1 MNFIVS
7 LLVYGFYLL
16 YKESESGSRFKV
28 QGSRFRVQGSGFRVQ
43 GSGFRVQGSRFREM
57 RNEGGGFAA
66 NIYGAIREKRC
77 RTPFRI
83 LAFKIQG
90 NVE

>member
-1 MNFIVS
+1 MDFVANDMKFDYFIIKQW
-7 LLVYGFYLL
+7 G
-16 YKESESGSRFKV
+16 GRFKV

-43 GSGFRVQGSRFREM
+43 GSGFKVQGSGFRKM

-77 RTPFRI
+77 RTP
-83 LAFKIQG
+83 
-90 NVE
+90 

>member
-1 MNFIVS
+1 MRNEE
-7 LLVYGFYLL
+7 LG
-16 YKESESGSRFKV
+16 
-28 QGSRFRVQGSGFRVQ
+28 
-43 GSGFRVQGSRFREM
+43 M

>member
-1 MNFIVS
+1 MGGAP
-7 LLVYGFYLL
+7 LDWA
-16 YKESESGSRFKV
+16 KEGSRFK
-28 QGSRFRVQGSGFRVQ
+28 VQ
-43 GSGFRVQGSRFREM
+43 GSGFRVQGSRFKVQGSGKLGM

-66 NIYGAIREKRC
+66 NIYGAIREKCC

-83 LAFKIQG
+83 LAFKLQG

>member
-1 MNFIVS
+1 MYTA
-7 LLVYGFYLL
+7 LKG
-16 YKESESGSRFKV
+16 
-28 QGSRFRVQGSGFRVQ
+28 FRVQGSGFRVQ
-43 GSGFRVQGSRFREM
+43 GSGFRVQGSGFRAQGSGLRVQGSGKLGM

-66 NIYGAIREKRC
+66 NIYGAIREKCC
-77 RTPFRI
+77 RTPFCI